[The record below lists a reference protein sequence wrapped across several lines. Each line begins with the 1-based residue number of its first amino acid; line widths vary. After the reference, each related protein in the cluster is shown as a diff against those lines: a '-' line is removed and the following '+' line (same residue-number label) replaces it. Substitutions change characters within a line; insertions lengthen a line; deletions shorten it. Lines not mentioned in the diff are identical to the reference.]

1 LDGTGLADLVRAH
14 LRGIRSFFV
23 ENAITAGLSRQIVL
37 MRALEATANNV
48 ANQTTAGFKAEHV
61 SFQEHLARTDARAPH
76 VSLVF
81 DPDSYSDFSAGGLEQ
96 THNALDFAIAGDG
109 FFAVETLEGAL
120 YTRDGRFST
129 NEFGELVTRD
139 GARVLDRGGS
149 PILLDIEAGPPL
161 LSPDG
166 ALLQNGV
173 PVASLGVF
181 RFVDQGALERRG
193 DNRFR
198 AFAEPEAVI
207 APRLS
212 QGFIET
218 SNVEAVTAMTDLVE
232 ITRAYEQAARVVE
245 TADELARTAVRT
257 LSQRA

>member
-1 LDGTGLADLVRAH
+1 L
-14 LRGIRSFFV
+14 

-61 SFQEHLARTDARAPH
+61 AFREYLARTAGADDPE

-81 DPDSYSDFSAGGLEQ
+81 DPDSYADFSAGGLEQ
-96 THNALDFAIAGDG
+96 THNALDFAVNGEG
-109 FFAVETLEGAL
+109 FFAVETLEGVL

-129 NEFGELVTRD
+129 NELGELVTRD
-139 GARVLDRGGS
+139 GARVLDDAGA
-149 PILLDIEAGPPL
+149 PILLDIDAGPPL

-166 ALLQNGV
+166 ALVQNAAV
-173 PVASLGVF
+173 VARLGVYEF
-181 RFVDQGALERRG
+181 ADKAVLERRG

-198 AFAEPEAVI
+198 ARAEPETVTT
-207 APRLS
+207 PRLS

-218 SNVEAVTAMTDLVE
+218 SNVQAVAAMTDLVE

-245 TADELARTAVRT
+245 TADELARQAVRT
-257 LSQRA
+257 LSQNA

>member
-1 LDGTGLADLVRAH
+1 M
-14 LRGIRSFFV
+14 

-61 SFQEHLARTDARAPH
+61 AFREYLARVPADRDSD

-81 DPDSYSDFSAGGLEQ
+81 DPDSYADFSPGGLEQ
-96 THNALDFAIAGDG
+96 THNALDFAIDGDG
-109 FFAVETLEGAL
+109 FFAVESVEGVL

-129 NEFGELVTRD
+129 NEVGELVTRD
-139 GARVLDRGGS
+139 GGRVLDPAGA
-149 PILLDIEAGPPL
+149 PILLDVEAGPPL

-173 PVASLGVF
+173 PVAALGVF
-181 RFVDQGALERRG
+181 EFDDPRALERRG

-198 AFAEPEAVI
+198 TTGEAKPAA

-218 SNVEAVTAMTDLVE
+218 SNVEAVAAMTDLVE
-232 ITRAYEQAARVVE
+232 INRAYEQAARVVE
-245 TADELARTAVRT
+245 TADELAREAVRR
-257 LSQRA
+257 LSENA

>member
-1 LDGTGLADLVRAH
+1 M
-14 LRGIRSFFV
+14 

-61 SFQEHLARTDARAPH
+61 AFREYLARAPGSNDPD

-81 DPDSYSDFSAGGLEQ
+81 DPDSYADFSAGGLEQ
-96 THNALDFAIAGDG
+96 THNALDFAINGDG
-109 FFAVETLEGAL
+109 FFAVETPAGVL

-129 NEFGELVTRD
+129 NEVGELVTRD
-139 GARVLDRGGS
+139 GARLLNEAGA
-149 PILLDIEAGPPL
+149 PILLDIDAGPPL

-166 ALLQNGV
+166 ALLQNGT
-173 PVASLGVF
+173 PVAKIGVYDF
-181 RFVDQGALERRG
+181 IDRSTLERRG
-193 DNRFR
+193 ENRFR
-198 AFAEPEAVI
+198 SLAEPEAVRV
-207 APRLS
+207 PRLS

-218 SNVEAVTAMTDLVE
+218 SNVEAVAAMTDLVE

-245 TADELARTAVRT
+245 TADELARQAVRR
-257 LSQRA
+257 LSENA